1 MAWFLL
7 LLNRVAAGSAVDRD
21 ITNSSCGLAAVKP
34 VTQVESFAP
43 RSRDG
48 VDVANGAD
56 VVGRRSAAGPK
67 GGS

>member
-43 RSRDG
+43 RSRDA
-48 VDVANGAD
+48 VANGAD
-56 VVGRRSAAGPK
+56 VVGRRSAAGPE
-67 GGS
+67 GGSW